1 MAVLQRCT
9 ASLGCGESGDKA
21 EDKKKKKE
29 EKKKKKNQRRKTE
42 LDDGLT

>member
-29 EKKKKKNQRRKTE
+29 EKKKKNQRRKTE